1 MLFVTGFSK
10 LGLKLQE
17 IPMMFVALVVV
28 ACAVVLCLALAAS
41 SSPVYGFN
49 AKTELSSKFSSL
61 ESPRAGGTESPREPR
76 PVVSAAGMQ

>member
-1 MLFVTGFSK
+1 
-10 LGLKLQE
+10 
-17 IPMMFVALVVV
+17 MMFLALVVV

-49 AKTELSSKFSSL
+49 AKTELSSKFNSL
-61 ESPRAGGTESPREPR
+61 ESPRARAGSTESPREPR